1 MKRDVTVISL
11 RQFKSAG
18 GLAEGYSFEDFS
30 CPLNAEVQDFLQ
42 KKAVHSLHL
51 GASMTYLVYDNN
63 TSRLLGY
70 FTLVLKPFSIGKE
83 KLSKTKCRLF
93 ERFADVDGE
102 RYTAAVYLI
111 AQIGKN
117 FAIEDGERISGDEL
131 LRLAFEKLYAAG
143 EIVGGKLVLVER
155 DMKSPELVKFY
166 TRWNFQSWNERHDSK
181 DGVNYDQMLCV
192 LSNALVA

>member
-11 RQFKSAG
+11 RQFESAG
-18 GLAEGYSFEDFS
+18 GLSDGYSFEDFS
-30 CPLNAEVQDFLQ
+30 CPLNGEVQDFLR

-51 GASMTYLVYDNN
+51 GASMTYLVYDNMS
-63 TSRLLGY
+63 SRLLGY
-70 FTLVLKPFSIGKE
+70 FTLVLKPFSIERE
-83 KLSKTKCRLF
+83 KLSKTKCRLI
-93 ERFADVDGE
+93 ERFADVDKN

-117 FAIEDGERISGDEL
+117 FSLDDGERISGDEL
-131 LRLAFEKLYAAG
+131 LELAFEKLYAAR
-143 EIVGGKLVLVER
+143 ELVGGKLVLVER

-166 TRWNFQSWNERHDSK
+166 TRWNFQSWNERHDDK
-181 DGVNYDQMLCV
+181 DRVDYDQMLCV

>member
-1 MKRDVTVISL
+1 MRRDVTVISL
-11 RQFKSAG
+11 RQFESVG

-30 CPLNAEVQDFLQ
+30 CPLNEEVQEFLQ

-70 FTLVLKPFSIGKE
+70 FTLVLKPFSIEKE
-83 KLSKTKCRLF
+83 KLSKTKCRLI
-93 ERFADVDGE
+93 ERFADVDKE

-131 LRLAFEKLYAAG
+131 LRLAFEKLYAAR

-155 DMKSPELVKFY
+155 DKKSPELVNFY
-166 TRWNFQSWNERHDSK
+166 TRWNFQSWNERHDGK
-181 DGVNYDQMLCV
+181 DGVDYDQMLCV

>member
-11 RQFKSAG
+11 RQFESAG

-30 CPLNAEVQDFLQ
+30 CPLNEEVQDFLQ

-70 FTLVLKPFSIGKE
+70 FTLVLKPFSIEKE
-83 KLSKTKCRLF
+83 KLSKTKCRLI

-111 AQIGKN
+111 AQVGKN

-131 LRLAFEKLYAAG
+131 LRLAFEKLYAAR

-155 DMKSPELVKFY
+155 DMKSPELVSFY
-166 TRWNFQSWNERHDSK
+166 RRWNFQSWNERHDGK
-181 DGVNYDQMLCV
+181 DGVDYDQMLCV

>member
-11 RQFKSAG
+11 RQFESAG

-30 CPLNAEVQDFLQ
+30 CPLNKEVQDFLQ

-83 KLSKTKCRLF
+83 KLSKTKCRLI
-93 ERFADVDGE
+93 ERFADMDGE

-117 FAIEDGERISGDEL
+117 FAIEDGERISDDEL
-131 LRLAFEKLYAAG
+131 LRLAFENLSSAR

-155 DMKSPELVKFY
+155 DMKSPELVNFY

>member
-1 MKRDVTVISL
+1 MKRDVAVISL
-11 RQFKSAG
+11 RQFESAG

-30 CPLNAEVQDFLQ
+30 SPLNDEVQEFLQ

-51 GASMTYLVYDNN
+51 GASMTYLVYDSN

-70 FTLVLKPFSIGKE
+70 FTLVLKPFSIEKE
-83 KLSKTKCRLF
+83 KLSKTKCRLI
-93 ERFADVDGE
+93 ERFADMDGE

-131 LRLAFEKLYAAG
+131 LRLAFEKLYVAR
-143 EIVGGKLVLVER
+143 EIVGRLLFSYKKEASHGCAIE
-155 DMKSPELVKFY
+155 
-166 TRWNFQSWNERHDSK
+166 
-181 DGVNYDQMLCV
+181 
-192 LSNALVA
+192 